1 MNQQDFDTLIGLV
14 KDRSGIVLTKEK
26 SYLLESRLL
35 PLARKRGM
43 AGLDELVAAIR
54 NKRDAQLITAVTE
67 AMTTNESSFFRD
79 IRPFD
84 IFRKV
89 VLPEM
94 LETRAAKRSIRIW
107 CAACSTGQEPYSLA
121 ICLREEA
128 AKLAGWRT
136 EIIGTDLSTEVLE
149 KAKVGLY
156 SQFEVQ
162 RGMPIQLLMKYF
174 TQVNETWQISPQ
186 IRAMV
191 KFRSLNLLENFSGL
205 GAFDIVFCRNV
216 LIYFDNPTKKAV
228 LEKIARLMPA
238 DGKLFL
244 GGAETVIGVT
254 PAFRPVPGQRGL
266 YELAAAKDT
275 K

>member
-1 MNQQDFDTLIGLV
+1 MNQQDFEILTGLV
-14 KDRSGIVLTKEK
+14 KERSGIVLTKEK

-43 AGLDELVAAIR
+43 SGLDDLVAAIR
-54 NKRDAQLITAVTE
+54 SKRDEPLIVAVTE

-94 LETRAAKRSIRIW
+94 LEARATKRAIRIW
-107 CAACSTGQEPYSLA
+107 CAACSTGQEPYTLA

-136 EIIGTDLSTEVLE
+136 EIIGTDLSKEVLE
-149 KAKVGLY
+149 KARVGLY

-191 KFRSLNLLENFSGL
+191 KLRPLNLLENLSGI
-205 GAFDIVFCRNV
+205 GSFDIVFCRNV
-216 LIYFDNPTKKAV
+216 LIYFDNPTKKSV
-228 LEKIARLMPA
+228 LEKIARLMPP

-254 PAFRPVPGQRGL
+254 NVFRPVPGQRGL
-266 YELAAAKDT
+266 YELTAKDA

>member
-1 MNQQDFDTLIGLV
+1 MNQQDFETLTGLV

-43 AGLDELVAAIR
+43 ASLDELVAAIR
-54 NKRDAQLITAVTE
+54 NKRDARLISAVTE

-94 LETRAAKRSIRIW
+94 LESRAAKRGIRIW

-128 AKLAGWRT
+128 AKLTGWRT

-174 TQVNETWQISPQ
+174 SQVNETWQISPQ

-191 KFRSLNLLENFSGL
+191 RFRPLNLLESFSGL
-205 GAFDIVFCRNV
+205 GMFDIVFCRNV

-228 LEKIARLMPA
+228 LEKIARIMPA

-254 PAFRPVPGQRGL
+254 KAFRPVSGQRGL
-266 YELAAAKDT
+266 YEITAKDAQ
-275 K
+275 

>member
-1 MNQQDFDTLIGLV
+1 MNEQDFEILTGLV
-14 KDRSGIVLTKEK
+14 KERSGIVLTKEK
-26 SYLLESRLL
+26 SYLLESRLM
-35 PLARKRGM
+35 PLARKRGL
-43 AGLDELVAAIR
+43 ASLEDLVAAIR
-54 NKRDAQLITAVTE
+54 NKRDEPLIAAVTE

-79 IRPFD
+79 IRPFE

-89 VLPEM
+89 VLPEL
-94 LETRAAKRSIRIW
+94 LEARAAKRCLRIW
-107 CAACSTGQEPYSLA
+107 SAACSTGQEPYSIA

-128 AKLAGWRT
+128 DKLAGWRT
-136 EIIGTDLSTEVLE
+136 EIIATDLSVEVLE

-162 RGMPIQLLMKYF
+162 RGMPVQYLMKYF
-174 TQVNETWQISPQ
+174 SQVNETWQIDPG

-191 KFRSLNLLENFSGL
+191 KFRPLNLLENFVGL
-205 GAFDIVFCRNV
+205 GSFDVVFCRNV

-228 LEKIARLMPA
+228 LEKIARVMPA

-254 PAFRPVPGQRGL
+254 NAFRPVPGQRGL
-266 YELAAAKDT
+266 YELT
-275 K
+275 PERTH